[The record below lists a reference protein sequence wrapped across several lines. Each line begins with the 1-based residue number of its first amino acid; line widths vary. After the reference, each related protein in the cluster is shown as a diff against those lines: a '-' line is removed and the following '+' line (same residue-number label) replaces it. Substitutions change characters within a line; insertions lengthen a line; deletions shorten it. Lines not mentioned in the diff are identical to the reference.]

1 LSLYGPPAQVAT
13 VAALSLI
20 ILLALLEAAMPAL
33 RSRRRMRVPAGRI
46 AGLRRQIGA
55 EPRRARRATQ
65 ALRATL
71 LLLLV
76 ATAWLSP
83 PAARPTISLIAI
95 AGLAALLVA
104 TGGGWLRRP
113 GRLGNG
119 AAACMFW
126 PLAPFFLMMRP
137 PPNALPPTQTD
148 PSETIADIADALA
161 TESAER
167 QRMVEALLDL
177 ERRTVEDVM
186 VPRSD
191 IDGIDIAADWD
202 EIGER
207 LRNTPHTRMPL
218 FDGDL
223 DRVQGI
229 VHMRLVANELAA
241 GRLTRERLVEIA
253 ARREAL
259 FAPEGTTLYDQ
270 LLRFRRLRRR
280 IAFVVNEYGDLQGLV
295 TLEDILEEVVGE
307 FTTQPAPQF
316 ARISAHAAGGQ
327 IVPGTLTLREIN
339 RALGWNLPTTGP
351 RTLSGLIVEQL
362 ESIPDPGA
370 TLVVAGHAIEVL
382 QVADNAVR
390 TARIWPTAAGH

>member
-1 LSLYGPPAQVAT
+1 MSHFGGPAQVAI
-13 VAALSLI
+13 VAVLLLI

-33 RSRRRMRVPAGRI
+33 RSRRPRRRAAGWTAR
-46 AGLRRQIGA
+46 LRRQIGA
-55 EPRRARRATQ
+55 EPRRARHATQ

-76 ATAWLSP
+76 GAAWLSP
-83 PAARPTISLIAI
+83 PAARTTVALIAVTGL
-95 AGLAALLVA
+95 AGLLVMA
-104 TGGGWLRRP
+104 GGGWLRRP
-113 GRLGNG
+113 GRAGSW
-119 AAACMFW
+119 ASACIFW
-126 PLAPFFLMMRP
+126 LLAPFFMLLRPANNARP
-137 PPNALPPTQTD
+137 PASSD
-148 PSETIADIADALA
+148 PSETVADIADALA

-167 QRMVEALLDL
+167 QRMVESLLDL

-186 VPRSD
+186 IPRSD
-191 IDGIDIAADWD
+191 IDGIDIADDWD
-202 EIGER
+202 EISER

-241 GRLTRERLVEIA
+241 GRLTRERLVAIA
-253 ARREAL
+253 ERREAL

-307 FTTQPAPQF
+307 FTTQPAPQV

-327 IVPGTLTLREIN
+327 VVPGTLTLREIN
-339 RALGWNLPTTGP
+339 RTLGWNLPTTGP

-370 TLVVAGHAIEVL
+370 TLIVGGHTIEVL

-390 TARIWPTAAGH
+390 TARIWPTATDS

>member
-1 LSLYGPPAQVAT
+1 LSNFGASAQAAIVA
-13 VAALSLI
+13 VLLLI

-33 RSRRRMRVPAGRI
+33 RSRRPTRRAADWTAR
-46 AGLRRQIGA
+46 LRRQIGA
-55 EPRRARRATQ
+55 EPRRARHATQ

-76 ATAWLSP
+76 GAAWLSP
-83 PAARPTISLIAI
+83 PAARTTVALIAVT
-95 AGLAALLVA
+95 GLAALLTMA
-104 TGGGWLRRP
+104 GGGWLRRP
-113 GRLGNG
+113 GRAGSW
-119 AAACMFW
+119 ASASIFW
-126 PLAPFFLMMRP
+126 LLAPFFLLLRSASDARRTVP
-137 PPNALPPTQTD
+137 SD
-148 PSETIADIADALA
+148 PSETVADIADALA

-167 QRMVEALLDL
+167 QRMVESLLDL
-177 ERRTVEDVM
+177 ERHTVEDVM

-191 IDGIDIAADWD
+191 IHGIDIADDWD
-202 EIGER
+202 EITER
-207 LRNTPHTRMPL
+207 LRSTPHTRMPL

-307 FTTQPAPQF
+307 FTTQPAPQV
-316 ARISAHAAGGQ
+316 ARISAHASGGQ
-327 IVPGTLTLREIN
+327 VVPGTLTLREIN
-339 RALGWNLPTTGP
+339 RTLGWNLPTTGP

-370 TLVVAGHAIEVL
+370 TLIVGGHAIEVL

-390 TARIWPTAAGH
+390 TARIWPAATDS

>member
-1 LSLYGPPAQVAT
+1 LSNFGAPAQAAIVA
-13 VAALSLI
+13 VLLLI
-20 ILLALLEAAMPAL
+20 ILLVLLEAAMPAL
-33 RSRRRMRVPAGRI
+33 RSRRPTRRAAGWTAR
-46 AGLRRQIGA
+46 LRRQIGA
-55 EPRRARRATQ
+55 EPRRARHATQ

-76 ATAWLSP
+76 GAAWLSP
-83 PAARPTISLIAI
+83 PLARTTVALIAVTGL
-95 AGLAALLVA
+95 AGLLVMA
-104 TGGGWLRRP
+104 GGGWLRRP
-113 GRLGNG
+113 GRAGSW
-119 AAACMFW
+119 ASACVFW
-126 PLAPFFLMMRP
+126 LLTPFFLLLRPANNARP
-137 PPNALPPTQTD
+137 PAPSD
-148 PSETIADIADALA
+148 PSETVADIADALA

-167 QRMVEALLDL
+167 QRMVESLLDL

-191 IDGIDIAADWD
+191 IDGIDIADDWD
-202 EIGER
+202 EISER

-241 GRLTRERLVEIA
+241 GRLTRERLIEIA

-280 IAFVVNEYGDLQGLV
+280 IAFVVDEYGDLQGLV

-307 FTTQPAPQF
+307 FTTQPAPQV

-327 IVPGTLTLREIN
+327 VVPGTLTLREIN
-339 RALGWNLPTTGP
+339 RTLGWNLPTTGP

-370 TLVVAGHAIEVL
+370 TLIVGGHTIEVL

-390 TARIWPTAAGH
+390 TARIWPAAINS

>member
-1 LSLYGPPAQVAT
+1 LSHFGGPAQVAI
-13 VAALSLI
+13 VAVLLLI

-33 RSRRRMRVPAGRI
+33 RSRRPRRRAAGWTAR
-46 AGLRRQIGA
+46 LRRQIGA
-55 EPRRARRATQ
+55 EPRRARHATQ

-76 ATAWLSP
+76 GAAWLSP
-83 PAARPTISLIAI
+83 PAARTTVALIAVTGL
-95 AGLAALLVA
+95 AGLLVMA
-104 TGGGWLRRP
+104 GGGWLRRP
-113 GRLGNG
+113 GRAGSW
-119 AAACMFW
+119 ASACIFW
-126 PLAPFFLMMRP
+126 LLAPFFMLLRPANNARP
-137 PPNALPPTQTD
+137 PASSD
-148 PSETIADIADALA
+148 PSETVADIADALA

-167 QRMVEALLDL
+167 QRMVESLLDL

-186 VPRSD
+186 IPRSD
-191 IDGIDIAADWD
+191 IDGIDIADDWD
-202 EIGER
+202 EISER

-241 GRLTRERLVEIA
+241 GRLTRERLVAIA
-253 ARREAL
+253 ERREAL

-307 FTTQPAPQF
+307 FTTQPAPQV

-327 IVPGTLTLREIN
+327 VVPGTLTLREIN
-339 RALGWNLPTTGP
+339 RTLGWNLPTTGP

-370 TLVVAGHAIEVL
+370 TLIVGGHTIEVL

-390 TARIWPTAAGH
+390 TARIWPAATDS

>member
-1 LSLYGPPAQVAT
+1 LSDFDGPAQVAI
-13 VAALSLI
+13 VAVLLLI

-33 RSRRRMRVPAGRI
+33 RSRRPRRRVAGWAAR
-46 AGLRRQIGA
+46 LRRQIGA
-55 EPRRARRATQ
+55 EPRRARHSTQ

-76 ATAWLSP
+76 GAAWLSP
-83 PAARPTISLIAI
+83 PAARGTVALIAVTGL
-95 AGLAALLVA
+95 AGLLVMA
-104 TGGGWLRRP
+104 GGGWLRRP
-113 GRLGNG
+113 GRAGG
-119 AAACMFW
+119 WASACIFW
-126 PLAPFFLMMRP
+126 LLAPFFLLLRP
-137 PPNALPPTQTD
+137 VSSARAPAPSD
-148 PSETIADIADALA
+148 PSETVADIADALA

-167 QRMVEALLDL
+167 QRMVESLLDL

-191 IDGIDIAADWD
+191 IDGIDIADDWD
-202 EIGER
+202 EISER

-229 VHMRLVANELAA
+229 VHMRLVANELAS

-307 FTTQPAPQF
+307 FTTQPAPQV

-327 IVPGTLTLREIN
+327 VVPGTLTLREIN
-339 RALGWNLPTTGP
+339 RTLGWNLPTTGP

-370 TLVVAGHAIEVL
+370 TLIVGGHTIEVL

-390 TARIWPTAAGH
+390 TARIWPAATDS

>member
-1 LSLYGPPAQVAT
+1 MSHFGGPAQVAI
-13 VAALSLI
+13 VAVLLLI

-33 RSRRRMRVPAGRI
+33 RSRRPKRRVAGWTAR
-46 AGLRRQIGA
+46 LRRQIGA
-55 EPRRARRATQ
+55 EPRRARHATQ

-76 ATAWLSP
+76 GAAWLSP
-83 PAARPTISLIAI
+83 PTARSTVALIAVTGL
-95 AGLAALLVA
+95 AGLLVMA
-104 TGGGWLRRP
+104 GGGWLRRP
-113 GRLGNG
+113 GRAGG
-119 AAACMFW
+119 WASACIFW
-126 PLAPFFLMMRP
+126 LLAPFFLLLRP
-137 PPNALPPTQTD
+137 VNTARAPAPSD
-148 PSETIADIADALA
+148 PSETVADIADALA

-167 QRMVEALLDL
+167 QRMVESLLDL

-191 IDGIDIAADWD
+191 IDGIDIADDWD
-202 EIGER
+202 EISER

-307 FTTQPAPQF
+307 FTTQPAPQV

-327 IVPGTLTLREIN
+327 VVPGTLTLREIN
-339 RALGWNLPTTGP
+339 RTLGWNLPTTGP

-362 ESIPDPGA
+362 ESIPDPGV
-370 TLVVAGHAIEVL
+370 TLIVGGHTIEVL

-390 TARIWPTAAGH
+390 TARIWPAAIDS

>member
-1 LSLYGPPAQVAT
+1 MSNFGAPAQAAIVA
-13 VAALSLI
+13 VLLLI
-20 ILLALLEAAMPAL
+20 ILLVLLEAAMPAL
-33 RSRRRMRVPAGRI
+33 RSRRPTRRAAGRTTR
-46 AGLRRQIGA
+46 LRRQIGA
-55 EPRRARRATQ
+55 EPRRARHATQ

-76 ATAWLSP
+76 GAAWLSP
-83 PAARPTISLIAI
+83 PAARTTVALIAVTGL
-95 AGLAALLVA
+95 AGLLVMA
-104 TGGGWLRRP
+104 GGGWLRRP
-113 GRLGNG
+113 GRAGSW
-119 AAACMFW
+119 ASACIFW
-126 PLAPFFLMMRP
+126 LLAPFFLLLRPANNARP
-137 PPNALPPTQTD
+137 PAPSD
-148 PSETIADIADALA
+148 PSETVADIADALA

-167 QRMVEALLDL
+167 QRMVESLLDL

-191 IDGIDIAADWD
+191 IDGIDIADDWD
-202 EIGER
+202 EISER

-280 IAFVVNEYGDLQGLV
+280 IAFVVDEYGDLQGLV

-307 FTTQPAPQF
+307 FTTQPAPQV

-327 IVPGTLTLREIN
+327 VVPGTLTLREIN
-339 RALGWNLPTTGP
+339 RTLGWNLPTTGP

-370 TLVVAGHAIEVL
+370 TLIVGGHTIEVL

-390 TARIWPTAAGH
+390 TARIWPAAINS